1 MRNPTATAFFSKIS
15 ILNKFLNLYVYIAKP
30 FYFNNIEI
38 GWVVLT
44 LYIDIYTHNIYI
56 YIHNTQ
62 QH

>member
-30 FYFNNIEI
+30 FYFNIEI

-56 YIHNTQ
+56 YIQNTQ